1 MRWFRQ
7 YPVFASLIATSLA
20 AIVLLTGTIAL
31 VTVANH
37 RSRTKL
43 KKRQHEL
50 RTFVNAGPLLNES
63 AAKLIGE
70 QTAALERQN
79 EARLR
84 NYPPTPDQRND
95 SAAHVPTDS
104 TDAFFA
110 LTAFDERMAQ
120 QAKAAGV
127 EIADDE
133 RFGFATYARSGPEK
147 ELIPAVHAQRL
158 LVEKVLDRLFAAHPE
173 QLVGVAR
180 ERPAIKNPPTET
192 TAANAAKD
200 FFSFTPQ
207 HAART
212 EGRMGSSA
220 IRVSF
225 VSDTTVLRE
234 FVNSLVEC
242 EPLLLVRGMEAEAT
256 ANKNERQNRPAGDD
270 KNRQTTLSRRTKFT
284 VTIEAIDFQATAKP
298 AAASL

>member
-20 AIVLLTGTIAL
+20 AIVSLSGTIAL
-31 VTVANH
+31 LTVTNS

-43 KKRQHEL
+43 KKRQHEI
-50 RTFVNAGPLLNES
+50 RAFTNTGPLLNES

-79 EARLR
+79 AERR
-84 NYPPTPDQRND
+84 RDYQSTPDQMD
-95 SAAHVPTDS
+95 DPAAHTPTDS

-110 LTAFDERMAQ
+110 LTAFDERMAH
-120 QAKAAGV
+120 QADAAGV

-133 RFGFATYARSGPEK
+133 RFGFATYAKSGPEK

-158 LVEKVLDRLFAAHPE
+158 LVERVLDRLFAAHPE
-173 QLVGVAR
+173 QLVGIAR
-180 ERPAIKNPPTET
+180 ERPAIKNPPAE
-192 TAANAAKD
+192 TAATDARD
-200 FFSFTPQ
+200 FFSFTPR
-207 HAART
+207 HTVRA
-212 EGRMGSSA
+212 EGPMSGSA

-234 FVNSLVEC
+234 FVNSLVER
-242 EPLLLVRGMEAEAT
+242 EPSLLVRGVEADAV

-270 KNRQTTLSRRTKFT
+270 KNRQTPVSRRTRFT
-284 VTIEAIDFQATAKP
+284 VTIEAIDFLSAAKP